1 MLKRNAISTR
11 NGFFQDQQLALEF
24 LAEMDSAIRQK
35 VRVGDYQ
42 FLAVELSTIRGGLA
56 GEPVD
61 PFDLTVNLEVQELI
75 REVARSFPGNFLGIR
90 SFTHRCWL
98 MSNEPLAVIGCQA
111 SR

>member
-1 MLKRNAISTR
+1 NTR
-11 NGFFQDQQLALEF
+11 RLREDQHVEAQRHFDQERLFQDQQLALEF

-61 PFDLTVNLEVQELI
+61 PFDLTVNLEVQEL
-75 REVARSFPGNFLGIR
+75 
-90 SFTHRCWL
+90 
-98 MSNEPLAVIGCQA
+98 
-111 SR
+111 